1 MTSVERRTPD
11 LLAAPAFAT
20 FENPLSVAG
29 QAIHWF
35 ITADSIAASSA
46 RWWAVAAQA
55 VLGTGVAV
63 WFFLR
68 ARNLRREN

>member
-1 MTSVERRTPD
+1 MSQETSRHWWYFISG
-11 LLAAPAFAT
+11 LLA
-20 FENPLSVAG
+20 LSVAG

-35 ITADSIAASSA
+35 ITPASITASSA
-46 RWWAVAAQA
+46 RWWAVVAQA

-68 ARNLRREN
+68 ARQLRREN